1 MKFGAHYLP
10 TYIPELDGPEPEF
23 YRRMFAQMELLDQ
36 VGFHQ
41 VWVTEHHFHE
51 YGGTIPDPATFLA
64 AVASRTARIRLGV
77 AIVVLPAHDP
87 IEVAESYAMVDVIS
101 GGRLDFGV
109 GRGTPTELEQF
120 GIGYEDS
127 VVRLREGT
135 AIIQQGWSGEAVE
148 FTGKRFAYTGLRIL
162 PKPVQ
167 RPHPP
172 FWVAA
177 SRSDDTYRWAG
188 EQGFHLLTLPYMY
201 EPEVLRRAID
211 RYREALVKAGH
222 DPAAR
227 EVLGK
232 FHIYVADSERQAVAE
247 AGPYLHNYWAVADA
261 QHPTRA
267 AGRRTRAEE
276 QIARGNVIA
285 GEPQR
290 CIELI
295 RRWRDALG
303 LTVVSGTFYFG
314 GMPQEMALRN
324 IRRFAAEVMPAFAEA
339 AAVASEG
346 AIPASNFA
354 YRQRHAA
361 PNGAAC
367 RFPSSGNFT
376 DNAPPSGSL
385 CHGC

>member
-10 TYIPELDGPEPEF
+10 TYIPALDGPAPEF
-23 YRRMFAQMELLDQ
+23 YRRMFEQMELLDQ
-36 VGFHQ
+36 LGFHQ

-64 AVASRTARIRLGV
+64 AVASHTTRIRLGI
-77 AIVVLPAHDP
+77 AIVVLPLHNP

-109 GRGTPTELEQF
+109 GRGTASELEQF

-127 VVRLREGT
+127 VIRLREGT
-135 AIIQQGWSGEAVE
+135 EIIRQGWSGGAVE
-148 FTGKRFAYTGLRIL
+148 FTGKLFDYQGVRIL

-167 RPHPP
+167 QPHPP
-172 FWVAA
+172 VWVAA

-188 EQGFHLLTLPYMY
+188 EKGFNLLTLPYMY
-201 EPEVLRRAID
+201 APEVLRTSID
-211 RYREALVKAGH
+211 HYRKELVKAGH
-222 DPAAR
+222 DPATR

-232 FHIYVADSERQAVAE
+232 FHIYVTGSERAAVAE
-247 AGPYLHNYWAVADA
+247 AGPYLHNYWTVADD
-261 QHPTRA
+261 QNRVRTA
-267 AGRRTRAEE
+267 ARQTRAED

-285 GEPQR
+285 GDPQR
-290 CIELI
+290 CIDLI

-324 IRRFAAEVMPAFAEA
+324 IRRFAEEVMPAFVEA
-339 AAVASEG
+339 K
-346 AIPASNFA
+346 AI
-354 YRQRHAA
+354 A
-361 PNGAAC
+361 P
-367 RFPSSGNFT
+367 
-376 DNAPPSGSL
+376 
-385 CHGC
+385 

>member
-10 TYIPELDGPEPEF
+10 TYIPELDGPTPEF
-23 YRRMFAQMELLDQ
+23 YGRMFEQIELLDD

-51 YGGTIPDPATFLA
+51 YGGTIPDPAAFLSA
-64 AVASRTARIRLGV
+64 TASRTTRIRLGI
-77 AIVVLPAHDP
+77 AIVILPLHDP

-101 GGRLDFGV
+101 RGRLDFGV
-109 GRGTPTELEQF
+109 GRGTATELEQF

-127 VVRLREGT
+127 VFRLQEGT
-135 AIIQQGWSGEAVE
+135 AIIQQAWSGAAVDCSG
-148 FTGKRFAYTGLRIL
+148 TRFDRQSVRIL

-167 RPHPP
+167 QPHPP

-188 EQGFHLLTLPYMY
+188 EKGFHLLTLPYMY
-201 EPEVLRRAID
+201 EPDVLRTSID
-211 RYREALVKAGH
+211 HYREALVKAGH
-222 DPAAR
+222 DPSSR

-232 FHIYVADSERQAVAE
+232 FHIYVTDSAPAALKE
-247 AGPYLHNYWAVADA
+247 AGPYLHNYWMVADA
-261 QHPTRA
+261 QHPGRA
-267 AGRRTRAEE
+267 APRPMQAAE

-290 CIELI
+290 CIDLI

-324 IRRFAAEVMPAFAEA
+324 IRRFAEEVMPAFVKAEVA
-339 AAVASEG
+339 AS
-346 AIPASNFA
+346 
-354 YRQRHAA
+354 
-361 PNGAAC
+361 
-367 RFPSSGNFT
+367 
-376 DNAPPSGSL
+376 
-385 CHGC
+385 

>member
-10 TYIPELDGPEPEF
+10 TYIPELDGPAPEF
-23 YRRMFAQMELLDQ
+23 YRRMFEQMELLDQ

-51 YGGTIPDPATFLA
+51 YGGTISDPATFLA
-64 AVASRTARIRLGV
+64 AVASRTTRIRLGI
-77 AIVVLPAHDP
+77 AIVILPLHNP

-101 GGRLDFGV
+101 GGRLNFGV

-120 GIGYEDS
+120 GIGYEES
-127 VVRLREGT
+127 VSRLREGT
-135 AIIQQGWSGEAVE
+135 AMIQQGWSGGAVDC
-148 FTGKRFAYTGLRIL
+148 TGELFAYQGARIL

-167 RPHPP
+167 QPHPP

-188 EQGFHLLTLPYMY
+188 EKGFHLLTLPYMY
-201 EPEVLRRAID
+201 EPQLLRTSID
-211 RYREALVKAGH
+211 HYREALVRAGH
-222 DPAAR
+222 DPSTR

-232 FHIYVADSERQAVAE
+232 FHIYVTDSERAAVAE

-261 QHPTRA
+261 QHSQRTTARPIQA
-267 AGRRTRAEE
+267 AE

-290 CIELI
+290 CIDII
-295 RRWRDALG
+295 RRWRDTLG

-324 IRRFAAEVMPAFAEA
+324 IGRFAEEVMPAF
-339 AAVASEG
+339 
-346 AIPASNFA
+346 
-354 YRQRHAA
+354 
-361 PNGAAC
+361 
-367 RFPSSGNFT
+367 
-376 DNAPPSGSL
+376 L
-385 CHGC
+385 

>member
-10 TYIPELDGPEPEF
+10 TYIPELDGPAPEF
-23 YRRMFAQMELLDQ
+23 YRRMFEQMDLLDR

-41 VWVTEHHFHE
+41 IWVTEHHFHE
-51 YGGTIPDPATFLA
+51 YGGTIPDPATFLS
-64 AVASRTARIRLGV
+64 AVASRTTRIRLGI
-77 AIVVLPAHDP
+77 AIVVLPLHNP

-109 GRGTPTELEQF
+109 GRGTASELEQF

-127 VVRLREGT
+127 ILRLREGT
-135 AIIQQGWSGEAVE
+135 EIIQQGWSREAVD
-148 FTGKRFAYTGLRIL
+148 FTGKRFDYKGVRIL

-167 RPHPP
+167 QPHPP

-188 EQGFHLLTLPYMY
+188 EKCFNLLTLPYMY
-201 EPEVLRRAID
+201 APEVLRTSID
-211 RYREALVKAGH
+211 HYRQALVQAGH
-222 DPAAR
+222 DPSTR

-232 FHIYVADSERQAVAE
+232 FHIYVTGSARQAVEE
-247 AGPYLHNYWAVADA
+247 AGPYLHNYWTVAGG
-261 QHPTRA
+261 QNPGRA
-267 AGRRTRAEE
+267 AARRVQAEGE
-276 QIARGNVIA
+276 IARGNVIA

-290 CIELI
+290 CIDII

-324 IRRFAAEVMPAFAEA
+324 IRRFAEEVMPALAEA
-339 AAVASEG
+339 K
-346 AIPASNFA
+346 AI
-354 YRQRHAA
+354 A
-361 PNGAAC
+361 P
-367 RFPSSGNFT
+367 
-376 DNAPPSGSL
+376 
-385 CHGC
+385 